1 MPVFKRV
8 ERLVDWWIRM
18 GAAKEEDREVLA
30 YGADLALYTVASTGA
45 LLLTGLLWG
54 RWWEAAAII
63 ACFYINQTNGGGFHA
78 DSHGKCFC
86 TMWAGLCLCLLSF
99 FVHLPR
105 AAYAVCMAASL
116 AALLAVPLVLHKNK
130 AYLENRRAA
139 LARKSRVIVLIEAA
153 CAAAILL
160 FGPWALWHA
169 AACGLLA
176 SAASR
181 LVAFILAKRTGNAR
195 G

>member
-1 MPVFKRV
+1 MFKRV

-86 TMWAGLCLCLLSF
+86 TMWALSLIHIF
-99 FVHLPR
+99 
-105 AAYAVCMAASL
+105 AAML
-116 AALLAVPLVLHKNK
+116 M
-130 AYLENRRAA
+130 R
-139 LARKSRVIVLIEAA
+139 I
-153 CAAAILL
+153 AIAWD
-160 FGPWALWHA
+160 PWAMVICAGAGKGAGRRLRPGSLHIA
-169 AACGLLA
+169 QITVCAVFLFPARHVGRTEKGENSMIA
-176 SAASR
+176 VIKPSAPAEQKLSLIHISR
-181 LVAFILAKRTGNAR
+181 KR
-195 G
+195 